1 MILVWLSFSEG
12 WRQVPQSHLERLPK
26 GQALELP
33 KGLRKNKSYQN
44 NNETIENILYMHAS
58 VTGLEVLKIA
68 ERKGR
73 RSRGKGK
80 TQKGVK
86 KTEPQKM

>member
-12 WRQVPQSHLERLPK
+12 WRQVPKATWKGYQK

-33 KGLRKNKSYQN
+33 KGLRKNSKSYQN
-44 NNETIENILYMHAS
+44 NNETIKTILYMHAS

-68 ERKGR
+68 GRKGR
-73 RSRGKGK
+73 RSRGKR
-80 TQKGVK
+80 
-86 KTEPQKM
+86 

>member
-33 KGLRKNKSYQN
+33 KGLRKHSKSYQN
-44 NNETIENILYMHAS
+44 NNETI
-58 VTGLEVLKIA
+58 
-68 ERKGR
+68 
-73 RSRGKGK
+73 K
-80 TQKGVK
+80 TYFTCMLLSLAWKS
-86 KTEPQKM
+86 